1 MLCLN
6 TLDPNDSL
14 LNLESLVFNFLK
26 LQPSYNTQVNV
37 NMITSENQVK
47 LSFSIYFP
55 YAAQSID

>member
-14 LNLESLVFNFLK
+14 LNLGSLVFNFLK

-47 LSFSIYFP
+47 LSFLIYFP

>member
-6 TLDPNDSL
+6 IWDPNNSL
-14 LNLESLVFNFLK
+14 LNLGSLVFNFLK

-47 LSFSIYFP
+47 LSFSNSFP